1 MGKFKRASLE
11 GSEELFR
18 PTRPPQQRQDWRQPD
33 EPIDDI
39 VEPRSGPERRLKTVH
54 LSADEV
60 ELLIQ
65 AIQVAKYPER
75 AKAQK
80 LPLYEHERYDAVR
93 DKLQNAR

>member
-18 PTRPPQQRQDWRQPD
+18 PTRPPQERREWRQPD

-39 VEPRSGPERRLKTVH
+39 VEPRPAVEQRLKAVRLTT
-54 LSADEV
+54 DEI

-75 AKAQK
+75 VKTQK
-80 LPLYEHERYDAVR
+80 IPLYEHERYDAVR
-93 DKLQNAR
+93 AKLQNAR